1 MYIGVNELISLYK
14 KEFDQN
20 KKATDLAKRRV
31 REQGFSLSG
40 KLGNSRIEDEKKLV
54 IKEWDK
60 KRDNSKKVH
69 RTIQE
74 RESKLNKGSII
85 GEYKKIEDG
94 EIPIFPN
101 IELDRNIHYYE
112 KFLYNEK
119 YKIIGYA
126 DHLYID
132 SKGYINIED
141 YKCNQTFTTNFT
153 FEKNGLRFI
162 EKFKQPIN
170 NLIDSKLV
178 YAQLQSSLYMYL
190 AWTLNP
196 KLKFGNIKITHVV
209 LNEDGESTGE
219 EFKYDVPFL
228 LDEIK
233 LILKDY
239 IKNKKANVI

>member
-85 GEYKKIEDG
+85 GAYKKIEEG

-101 IELDRNIHYYE
+101 IELDRN
-112 KFLYNEK
+112 
-119 YKIIGYA
+119 
-126 DHLYID
+126 
-132 SKGYINIED
+132 
-141 YKCNQTFTTNFT
+141 
-153 FEKNGLRFI
+153 
-162 EKFKQPIN
+162 
-170 NLIDSKLV
+170 
-178 YAQLQSSLYMYL
+178 
-190 AWTLNP
+190 
-196 KLKFGNIKITHVV
+196 
-209 LNEDGESTGE
+209 
-219 EFKYDVPFL
+219 
-228 LDEIK
+228 
-233 LILKDY
+233 
-239 IKNKKANVI
+239 